1 MKFHKFVQI
10 NLNIKCELL
19 NTKGC
24 VTIDDEKLV
33 KLSYVHISSYREKT
47 VKALKNQAKIPTKIA
62 KDTGILPNHM
72 SKVLKELKD
81 AGIVECINPEV
92 RKGRLYRLTD
102 KGEEIVDNL

>member
-1 MKFHKFVQI
+1 MKFRNFVQI

-24 VTIDDEKLV
+24 VTIGDEKLV

-47 VKALKNQAKIPTKIA
+47 VKALKNEVKIPTQIA
-62 KDTGILPNHM
+62 QDTGIRPNHM
-72 SKVLKELKD
+72 NKVLKELKD
-81 AGIVECINPEV
+81 AEIAECINPEV

-102 KGEEIVDNL
+102 LGDEIADNL